1 MDSNGGLVYIVDDDV
16 SVRQGLAGLVASAG
30 WTAKT
35 AASSQEFLDMVR
47 PEVPSCLVLD
57 VELPGLSG
65 IDLQRELTRSG
76 IQIPIIFLTGHG
88 NIPMT
93 VHAIKAGAADF
104 LTKPFDDEELL
115 SAIRQCIA
123 RYDAPHLEVRSQ
135 LKELRKEKLEVE
147 EKLNGENALIIGTS
161 SALRHVL
168 QLVETVAQTD
178 STVLLLGETGTG
190 KELIAQ
196 ALRDKSRRKDA
207 KFVKLNCAAIP
218 SGLLESELF
227 GHEKG
232 AFTGAFTQKVGRLE
246 LADRG
251 TLFLDE
257 VGDIPL
263 EIQPKLL
270 RALQEREFERL
281 GSAQTRRADVRL
293 IAATNRDLEVM
304 VREQKF
310 RSDLFYRLNVFPIQ
324 LPPLRERQSDIPLLV
339 ERFAEHFS
347 KRMNKVISAIPSITM
362 ENLCRYSWPGNIR
375 ELQNVIERAVI
386 ISTGPTLEIDMGN
399 LKFSKSTS
407 SLETPSRAGWTNS
420 GLRDVLAKTERQ
432 QILKALE
439 ECNWILGG
447 PNGAAAFLGM
457 NRSTLRLRMQKLGLS
472 RRSA

>member
-30 WTAKT
+30 FTART
-35 AASSQEFLDMVR
+35 AASGYEFLDMVR

-76 IQIPIIFLTGHG
+76 IKIPIIFLTGHG

-93 VHAIKAGAADF
+93 VDAIKAGAADF

-115 SAIRQCIA
+115 SAVRQCIA
-123 RYDAPHLEVRSQ
+123 RDDAPHREIRSQ
-135 LKELRKEKLEVE
+135 LKELRKENLEFE
-147 EKLNGENALIIGTS
+147 EKLSGEKALIIGTS
-161 SALRHVL
+161 STLRHVL

-207 KFVKLNCAAIP
+207 KFVKFNCAAIP

-281 GSAQTRRADVRL
+281 GSTQTRRADVRL
-293 IAATNRDLEVM
+293 IAATNRDLDLM

-347 KRMNKVISAIPSITM
+347 RRMNKMINAIPSTTM
-362 ENLCRYSWPGNIR
+362 EYLCRYSWPGNIR

-399 LKFSKSTS
+399 VKLSKSTS
-407 SLETPSRAGWTNS
+407 PVEMPSCAESTRS
-420 GLRDVLAKTERQ
+420 GLRDVLVETERQ
-432 QILKALE
+432 QILKALDQCE
-439 ECNWILGG
+439 WVLAG
-447 PNGAAAFLGM
+447 PKGAAAFLGM